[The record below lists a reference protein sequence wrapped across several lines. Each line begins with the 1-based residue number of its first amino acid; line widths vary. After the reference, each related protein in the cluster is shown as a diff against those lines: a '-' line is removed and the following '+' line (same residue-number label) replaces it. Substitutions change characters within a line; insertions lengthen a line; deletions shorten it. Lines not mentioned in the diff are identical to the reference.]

1 MSEMWTPHFNKEETA
16 CRCGCGQ
23 NDMAQEF
30 MDWLELVRVRADIP
44 FFLTSAFRC
53 SAHNAAV
60 GGVPNSAHVRG
71 TAVDIKVNGGGQR
84 HIIIKAAMEL
94 GVYGVGVATGFVHLD
109 RDLVVPRPSLW
120 GY

>member
-1 MSEMWTPHFNKEETA
+1 MSNWTPHFTKAETA
-16 CRCGCGQ
+16 CRCGCAS
-23 NDMAQEF
+23 NDMSLEF
-30 MDWLELVRVRADIP
+30 MDWLEQVRVLARIP

-53 SAHNAAV
+53 QAHNVAV

-71 TAVDIKVNGGGQR
+71 TAVDIHVNGGGQR

-94 GVYGVGVATGFVHLD
+94 GVYGVGVATGFIHLD
-109 RDLVVPRPSLW
+109 RDLVLPRPGLW